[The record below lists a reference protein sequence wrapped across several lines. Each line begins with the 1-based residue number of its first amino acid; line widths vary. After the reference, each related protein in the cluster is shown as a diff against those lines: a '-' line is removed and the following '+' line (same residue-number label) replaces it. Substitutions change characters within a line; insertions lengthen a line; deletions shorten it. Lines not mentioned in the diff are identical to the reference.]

1 MKLSEAVRR
10 SFSRT
15 RRHGAA
21 AVGLAATLAVAGT
34 VVASGPVG
42 AAPHGKFKGTVVI
55 GASLSLSGDFST
67 DGQAFD
73 RGYHLWAN
81 WQNAHGGLMGD
92 KVVLKIL
99 SDKSTPTQAETNYN
113 TLISSDHAK
122 LVIGPFS
129 SLLTAPSA
137 KAAHRHGYALVE
149 GAGGAPAVFQL
160 NLDNVFDVSYPV
172 ATGLVPFAKWVAAMP
187 QATRPKTVA
196 YATITTIFESSQF
209 PIARKILSKAG
220 VKTAYTKAFPTETT
234 DFTPIASGIVSSKAT
249 IVLIGGTDVP
259 TISSFMSTFESAHYN
274 PKAIIATAGPDQ
286 GADFLKAVGTSN
298 AIGLMVEGG
307 WYPGFASAASK
318 KMVHSYVKKYGG
330 TASAVNADVAEA
342 YSVGQV
348 LTEAVKHTHGFTNS
362 KIIHYLHSGATFT
375 SVQGAVKFNKLGE
388 NIAAVDLAFQWQT
401 KTGSPYF
408 AQVLP
413 TKAKG
418 SVAPLYPKPSWGG

>member
-1 MKLSEAVRR
+1 MKLNDAVGRCTKGRIRR
-10 SFSRT
+10 
-15 RRHGAA
+15 AA
-21 AVGLAATLAVAGT
+21 ALGLAASTAAAMS
-34 VVASGPVG
+34 VVAAAPAG
-42 AAPHGKFKGTVVI
+42 AAPHGKLKGTVVI

-73 RGYHLWAN
+73 RGYHLWQQ
-81 WQNAHGGLMGD
+81 WQNRHGGLLG
-92 KVVLKIL
+92 KKIVLKIL

-160 NLDNVFDVSYPV
+160 KLNNVFDVSYPV
-172 ATGLVPFAKWVAAMP
+172 ATGLVPFAKWIASMP
-187 QATRPKTVA
+187 KATRPKTAA

-209 PIARKILSKAG
+209 PIAKKIISKAG
-220 VKTAYTKAFPTETT
+220 VKTVYTNAFPTETT
-234 DFTPIASGIVSSKAT
+234 DFTPIASAIVSSKAT

-259 TISSFMSTFESAHYN
+259 TISSFMSTFESSHFN
-274 PKAIIATAGPDQ
+274 PKAVIATAGPDQ

-298 AIGLMVEGG
+298 AIGVMVEGG
-307 WYPGFASAASK
+307 WYPGFANSASK
-318 KMVHSYVKKYGG
+318 AMVNRYVKAYGG
-330 TASAVNADVAEA
+330 TASSVNADVAEA

-348 LTEAVKHTHGFTNS
+348 LTEAVKATHGFTNQ
-362 KIIHYLHSGATFT
+362 KIIHYLHSGKKFT
-375 SVQGAVKFNKLGE
+375 SVQGPVKFNKLGE

-401 KTGSPYF
+401 KTGKPAF
-408 AQVLP
+408 VQVLP

-418 SVAPLYPKPSWGG
+418 SVPPLYPKPSWGS